1 MLLTIVLKGYSL
13 NTNHL
18 AMAPAVRLA
27 IFIHP
32 QPSEE
37 GRRPSGGQQI
47 PNEEPSGGCVGQP
60 WRPG

>member
-1 MLLTIVLKGYSL
+1 MV
-13 NTNHL
+13 
-18 AMAPAVRLA
+18 PAVRLA

-60 WRPG
+60 RRPG